1 MTLKKLWGSFGRIY
15 SCLQHDVLCRAC
27 FPSSHNALRFSA
39 VHCHGAKNWQRYLFL
54 WQIWLGASYAVKERK
69 HLRIEAVQSM
79 IKSASGKIRFE
90 LVALFLWLVFSIF
103 MVYKGGELVKLL
115 FIRGQV
121 SPAMRVSYGVRLR
134 VRTCRLPPYVSTADS
149 GNHDYVLRNIHYQ
162 KEEQSNGHIGAFRF
176 YDDFPRPFASD
187 RHSAR
192 DVHRYRPRLHKLH
205 TP

>member
-1 MTLKKLWGSFGRIY
+1 MMFSVALVF
-15 SCLQHDVLCRAC
+15 LQVIMRYV
-27 FPSSHNALRFSA
+27 FSSSLSWSEELA
-39 VHCHGAKNWQRYLFL
+39 RYLFL

-121 SPAMRVSYGVRLR
+121 SPAMRVPMAYAYASVPVGCLLMSIRLIAEIM
-134 VRTCRLPPYVSTADS
+134 TMF
-149 GNHDYVLRNIHYQ
+149 
-162 KEEQSNGHIGAFRF
+162 KEYSLSEGGT
-176 YDDFPRPFASD
+176 
-187 RHSAR
+187 
-192 DVHRYRPRLHKLH
+192 K
-205 TP
+205 

>member
-1 MTLKKLWGSFGRIY
+1 MMFSVALVF
-15 SCLQHDVLCRAC
+15 LQVIMRYV
-27 FPSSHNALRFSA
+27 FSSSLSWSEELA
-39 VHCHGAKNWQRYLFL
+39 RYLFL

-121 SPAMRVSYGVRLR
+121 SPAMRVPMAYAYASVPVGCLLMSVRLIAEIM
-134 VRTCRLPPYVSTADS
+134 TMF
-149 GNHDYVLRNIHYQ
+149 
-162 KEEQSNGHIGAFRF
+162 KEYSLSEGGT
-176 YDDFPRPFASD
+176 
-187 RHSAR
+187 
-192 DVHRYRPRLHKLH
+192 K
-205 TP
+205 

>member
-1 MTLKKLWGSFGRIY
+1 MTLKKLWDHLEEYILVY
-15 SCLQHDVLCRAC
+15 SMMFSVALVFLQVIMRYV
-27 FPSSHNALRFSA
+27 FSSSLSWSEELA
-39 VHCHGAKNWQRYLFL
+39 RYLFL

-121 SPAMRVSYGVRLR
+121 SPAMRVPMAYAYASVPVGCLLMSIRLIAEIM
-134 VRTCRLPPYVSTADS
+134 TMF
-149 GNHDYVLRNIHYQ
+149 
-162 KEEQSNGHIGAFRF
+162 KEYSLSEGGT
-176 YDDFPRPFASD
+176 
-187 RHSAR
+187 
-192 DVHRYRPRLHKLH
+192 K
-205 TP
+205 

>member
-1 MTLKKLWGSFGRIY
+1 MTLKKLWDHLEEYILVY
-15 SCLQHDVLCRAC
+15 SMMFSVALVFLQVIMRYV
-27 FPSSHNALRFSA
+27 FSSSLSWSEELA
-39 VHCHGAKNWQRYLFL
+39 RYLFL

-121 SPAMRVSYGVRLR
+121 SPAMRVPMAYAYASVPVGCLLMSVRLIAEIM
-134 VRTCRLPPYVSTADS
+134 TMF
-149 GNHDYVLRNIHYQ
+149 
-162 KEEQSNGHIGAFRF
+162 KEYSLSEGGT
-176 YDDFPRPFASD
+176 
-187 RHSAR
+187 
-192 DVHRYRPRLHKLH
+192 K
-205 TP
+205 